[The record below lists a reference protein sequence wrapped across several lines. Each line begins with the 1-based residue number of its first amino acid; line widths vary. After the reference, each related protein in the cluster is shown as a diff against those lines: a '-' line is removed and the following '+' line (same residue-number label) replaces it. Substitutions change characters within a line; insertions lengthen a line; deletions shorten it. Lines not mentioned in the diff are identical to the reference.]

1 MSTEALDILT
11 APKQQRRFAGNRIQ
25 PRQRIRE
32 RVEPRHLESLPQIF
46 LGVLFKLAF
55 AARRANRE
63 VLAQLAQKLLTP
75 LRLLLGH
82 GFSGRR
88 RGSDMPEVVDSQVG
102 FIAGAHGVEEFVQGA
117 RQRDFPLGDLCL
129 VPEVVISQHGDA
141 APALAVEPVTQRVPI
156 AGVPGRRPHARA
168 NLVGEQDKHR
178 IGRRIGSFGDL
189 VLIGFGAFAG
199 EGVVVL
205 LPVHDVAPEAGDRQ
219 PPPDFLHQSLISFRI
234 GWTADK
240 GLTAGYVREFTR
252 IAHRAAPLLPFGQAD
267 FLSWGHAWLMD
278 RNWSCG
284 YDMA

>member
-1 MSTEALDILT
+1 MSAEALDIPT

-25 PRQRIRE
+25 PGQRIRE

-55 AARRANRE
+55 APRRTNRE

-75 LRLLLGH
+75 FCLLPGH

-88 RGSDMPEVVDSQVG
+88 RGRDMAEVVDSQVG

-117 RQRDFPLGDLCL
+117 GQRDFALGDLCL
-129 VPEVVISQHGDA
+129 VLEVGISQHGDV
-141 APALAVEPVTQRVPI
+141 APALAVEPFTQCVPI

-178 IGRRIGSFGDL
+178 IGGRIGSFGDL

-199 EGVVVL
+199 DGVVVL
-205 LPVHDVAPEAGDRQ
+205 LPVHDVAPEAGDWKL
-219 PPPDFLHQSLISFRI
+219 PPDFLNQSLIAFRI

-252 IAHRAAPLLPFGQAD
+252 IVHGVVPRHLTPPLPLPQHPPQSRAGKRR
-267 FLSWGHAWLMD
+267 S
-278 RNWSCG
+278 SE
-284 YDMA
+284 